1 MRHGVDLVGSGHARG
16 EGHGAPAGEVEHGE
30 PAEDEDTCWEGGGLR
45 EPVCGP
51 HPSPPRQALGSL
63 ASSCT
68 ETDRSITKV
77 QELMERN
84 NGQKRNQ
91 CPTKNQREILEERNG
106 GPDNHIDVQLSQ
118 KGKSEIKAFPCRPA
132 SAMLR

>member
-51 HPSPPRQALGSL
+51 PGALGSL
-63 ASSCT
+63 ASGCT
-68 ETDRSITKV
+68 ETDCSIAKV

-84 NGQKRNQ
+84 IGQKRNRR
-91 CPTKNQREILEERNG
+91 PTKNQREILEERNR

-118 KGKSEIKAFPCRPA
+118 KGKSEIKAFPGKPA